1 MVYCDRL
8 QCTVLLPCSFESRLY
23 HQRLNY
29 WMYPS
34 DSFSPPV
41 VCVCVEEGGGRGRRR
56 GRGRGERLGEGI
68 EQESYLLVLATM
80 FLTLPSQLAGEQ
92 EKL

>member
-1 MVYCDRL
+1 
-8 QCTVLLPCSFESRLY
+8 
-23 HQRLNY
+23 
-29 WMYPS
+29 MYPS

-92 EKL
+92 EKHLASSTLDTCKILHPFPVSSPHRPCNTR

>member
-1 MVYCDRL
+1 
-8 QCTVLLPCSFESRLY
+8 
-23 HQRLNY
+23 
-29 WMYPS
+29 MYPS

-41 VCVCVEEGGGRGRRR
+41 VCVCGGGKAEE

-80 FLTLPSQLAGEQ
+80 FLTLPSQLSGEQ
-92 EKL
+92 EKHLASSTLDTCKILHTFPVSSLHRPCNTR